1 MTRSRFALA
10 VSALLLLAPCSLAF
24 VPRAAPRLVATSPTT
39 ISGRSA
45 KVDPV
50 FASFTAG
57 DVPQDEE
64 DSSKKKVS
72 IFPCGDELDKRLMKI
87 AIPMTITFLVTP
99 LMGAIDLFWV
109 NRMGNALAVA
119 GQAASNQVYNTAFW
133 LASFLPS
140 GKLDLGER
148 YQLLLVRY

>member
-1 MTRSRFALA
+1 MTRSLFALA
-10 VSALLLLAPCSLAF
+10 LSTLLLLDSSSLAF
-24 VPRAAPRLVATSPTT
+24 VPHAAPRVVAKTPFTGASRFQAP
-39 ISGRSA
+39 
-45 KVDPV
+45 PL
-50 FASFTAG
+50 FASITAG
-57 DVPQDEE
+57 DFSPEKD
-64 DSSKKKVS
+64 DSSDNKVS
-72 IFPCGDELDKRLMKI
+72 IFPCGDDLDKRLMKI

-140 GKLDLGER
+140 GK
-148 YQLLLVRY
+148 